1 MSLCHTTRK
10 QRVIYAAFALLLAFG
25 AFEKTHAAAAS
36 ADAPADASAAAP
48 NRFAATLVPAERF
61 EVGGVLVERHG
72 AAAGRPLILIPGLA
86 SGSWVWQDTI
96 RAFAASHPIYV
107 LTLPGFDGRPAA
119 PATSA
124 SPFSAARAAVEQ
136 LIAERSLPKPVI
148 VGHSLGGTLGYAVA
162 EDRPAAV
169 GGVVSIDGLPVMP
182 GTETMAPAQRSQ
194 MAAGMR
200 GRVATAP
207 AAFARQ
213 QQGYMRTIGVLDMGK
228 ADALAQLSARSDP
241 ASTGQYAA
249 DVLNLDL
256 RPGLKDIGAPLLVIS
271 PYHELD
277 ASQQGI
283 SESAKVDY
291 YKSLLEGAPRVQV
304 VSVAPARHF
313 AMIDQPEKVIDAIR
327 SFLASL

>member
-10 QRVIYAAFALLLAFG
+10 QRLIYAAFALLLALG
-25 AFEKTHAAAAS
+25 AFDKSHAAG
-36 ADAPADASAAAP
+36 ADANPPAAAP
-48 NRFAATLVPAERF
+48 NRFAATLAPAERF

-72 AAAGRPLILIPGLA
+72 AAAGRPLVLIPGLA

-119 PATSA
+119 PAAAA
-124 SPFSAARAAVEQ
+124 SPFAAARTAVEQ
-136 LIAERSLPKPVI
+136 LIAERTLQKPVI

-162 EDRPAAV
+162 EDQPAAV

-200 GRVATAP
+200 GRVATDP

-213 QQGYMRTIGVLDMGK
+213 QQAYMRTIGVLDMGK
-228 ADALAQLSARSDP
+228 ADAMAQLSARSDP
-241 ASTGQYAA
+241 AATGQYAA

-283 SESAKVDY
+283 SESAKADY
-291 YKSLLEGAPRVQV
+291 YKALLEGAPRVQV

-327 SFLASL
+327 GFLASL

>member
-10 QRVIYAAFALLLAFG
+10 QRLIYAAFALLLALG
-25 AFEKTHAAAAS
+25 AFDKSHAAG
-36 ADAPADASAAAP
+36 ADANPPAAAP
-48 NRFAATLVPAERF
+48 NRFAATLTPAERF

-72 AAAGRPLILIPGLA
+72 AAAGRPLVLIPGLA

-119 PATSA
+119 PAAAA
-124 SPFSAARAAVEQ
+124 SPFAAARAAVEQ
-136 LIAERSLPKPVI
+136 LIAERTLQKPVI

-162 EDRPAAV
+162 EDQPAAV

-194 MAAGMR
+194 MAVGMR
-200 GRVATAP
+200 GRVATDP

-213 QQGYMRTIGVLDMGK
+213 QQAYMRTIGVLDMGK

-241 ASTGQYAA
+241 AATGQYAA

-283 SESAKVDY
+283 SESAKADY
-291 YKSLLEGAPRVQV
+291 YKALLEGAPRVQV

-327 SFLASL
+327 SFLATL